1 MKGEEVENQ
10 RVEQTI
16 LVLGRCYFQ
25 MNLEEQ
31 SEEEENSLTAINTLM
46 GLKINVMNM
55 ERDYFTF
62 S

>member
-31 SEEEENSLTAINTLM
+31 SEEEEWS
-46 GLKINVMNM
+46 
-55 ERDYFTF
+55 Y
-62 S
+62 SQ